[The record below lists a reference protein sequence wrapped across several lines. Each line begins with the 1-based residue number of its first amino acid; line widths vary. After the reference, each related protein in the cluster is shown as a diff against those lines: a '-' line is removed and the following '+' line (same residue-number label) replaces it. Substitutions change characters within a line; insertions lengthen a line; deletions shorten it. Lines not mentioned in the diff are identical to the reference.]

1 MDSSGDLIVKYV
13 YSATSNA
20 FYPVALKSSYEA
32 TGDWPEDGVEVDETV
47 FATYGGTPSAG
58 KMRGSDENGYP
69 AWVSTPPLTR
79 EQQIA
84 VAENEK
90 VSRIVEANSFM
101 NSKQW
106 PGKVAIGRLKGDE
119 LAQYN
124 LWLDYLD
131 ELEAV
136 DTSTAPDIKWPSKP
150 E

>member
-1 MDSSGDLIVKYV
+1 MTYV
-13 YSATSNA
+13 YSSVSNA
-20 FYPVALKSSYEA
+20 FYPVALKSSYEV
-32 TGDWPEDGVEVDETV
+32 TGDWPVDGVDVDESV
-47 FATYGGTPSAG
+47 FATYGGTPPAG

-69 AWVSTPPLTR
+69 AWVATPPLTR

-90 VSRIVEANSFM
+90 VSRIAEANIFM

-106 PGKVAIGRLKGDE
+106 PGKAAIGRLKGDE

-131 ELEAV
+131 ELEVV

-150 E
+150 A

>member
-1 MDSSGDLIVKYV
+1 MKYAF
-13 YSATSNA
+13 SAISNA
-20 FYPVALKSSYEA
+20 FYPLELKSSYEDA
-32 TGDWPEDGVEVDETV
+32 GSWPVDGVGVDETV
-47 FATYGGTPSAG
+47 FATYTGTPPPG

-69 AWVSTPPLTR
+69 IWVSTPPLTH

-90 VSRIVEANSFM
+90 ASRIDETNSYI

-106 PGKVAIGRLKGDE
+106 PGKASIGRLKGDE

-131 ELEAV
+131 ELDAV
-136 DTSTAPDIKWPSKP
+136 DTSTAPNITWPEPPIK
-150 E
+150 

>member
-1 MDSSGDLIVKYV
+1 MTYV

-47 FATYGGTPSAG
+47 FATYGGTPPAG

-84 VAENEK
+84 VADNEK
-90 VSRIVEANSFM
+90 VSRIAEANSFM

-106 PGKVAIGRLKGDE
+106 PGKAAIGRLKGDE

-124 LWLDYLD
+124 AWLDYLD
-131 ELEAV
+131 ALEAV
-136 DTSTAPDIKWPSKP
+136 DTSTAPDINWPIPPASDA
-150 E
+150 

>member
-1 MDSSGDLIVKYV
+1 MKYV

-32 TGDWPEDGVEVDETV
+32 TGDWPVDGVDVDESV
-47 FATYGGTPSAG
+47 FATYTGTAPSG
-58 KMRGSDENGYP
+58 KMMGSDENGYP
-69 AWVSTPPLTR
+69 AWVAMPPLTR

-90 VSRIVEANSFM
+90 VSRIAEANSFM

-106 PGKVAIGRLKGDE
+106 LGKAAIGRLKGDE

-131 ELEAV
+131 ELEVV
-136 DTSTAPDIKWPSKP
+136 DTSTAADIKWPSKP
-150 E
+150 A